1 MLRLAEIKGF
11 ELAYRSGKM
20 TAKQLVA
27 IGKYG
32 MDNIARSYYNAI
44 MEDILWNKL

>member
-11 ELAYRSGKM
+11 ELAYRRGKM

-32 MDNIARSYYNAI
+32 MESRAREYYNAI
-44 MEDILWNKL
+44 IGGIA